1 MASWVE
7 VARATMQYEWPDF
20 ELINSLGVF
29 QTREGNHSSDERRLM
44 LDRLVTPILLDGLQ
58 LTNDEKA
65 DYLIQ
70 VWRQYQMC
78 RPFAVKIAGRFAT
91 SPQKD
96 YLCWTESV
104 RKAKKNGHDVS
115 LLESLVSAGLASVGA
130 TTANS
135 ERDFAAMR
143 KRTNPTVAEVERFLQ
158 TFMGDLNTDANA
170 MDKKNKLCQK
180 ARQVWQKGFGTPRVS
195 GEKRKSLNWANGLR
209 KKKVKASQ
217 LNVNTSLSKNMS
229 QLIITFIFHY
239 SWSPIGTGGLNGH
252 SSKRGGRI

>member
-44 LDRLVTPILLDGLQ
+44 LDRLVTPILLDGRQ

-104 RKAKKNGHDVS
+104 RKAKKMAMTFLCLRVWYLLALLAWEPPLQTVNVILLPCENEQTQQWQKLSVFFKPSWGASTLTPMPWTKKTSFVRKHDKCGKKGLALPASVVRS
-115 LLESLVSAGLASVGA
+115 ESL
-130 TTANS
+130 
-135 ERDFAAMR
+135 
-143 KRTNPTVAEVERFLQ
+143 
-158 TFMGDLNTDANA
+158 
-170 MDKKNKLCQK
+170 
-180 ARQVWQKGFGTPRVS
+180 
-195 GEKRKSLNWANGLR
+195 
-209 KKKVKASQ
+209 
-217 LNVNTSLSKNMS
+217 
-229 QLIITFIFHY
+229 
-239 SWSPIGTGGLNGH
+239 
-252 SSKRGGRI
+252 

>member
-1 MASWVE
+1 
-7 VARATMQYEWPDF
+7 
-20 ELINSLGVF
+20 
-29 QTREGNHSSDERRLM
+29 M
-44 LDRLVTPILLDGLQ
+44 LDRLVTPILLDGRQ

-158 TFMGDLNTDANA
+158 TFMGGLNTDANA
-170 MDKKNKLCQK
+170 MDKKTSFVRKHDKCGK
-180 ARQVWQKGFGTPRVS
+180 KGLALPASVVRN
-195 GEKRKSLNWANGLR
+195 ESL
-209 KKKVKASQ
+209 
-217 LNVNTSLSKNMS
+217 
-229 QLIITFIFHY
+229 
-239 SWSPIGTGGLNGH
+239 
-252 SSKRGGRI
+252 

>member
-44 LDRLVTPILLDGLQ
+44 LDRLVTPILLDGRQ

-158 TFMGDLNTDANA
+158 TFMGGLNTDANA
-170 MDKKNKLCQK
+170 MDKKNQLCQK

-239 SWSPIGTGGLNGH
+239 SWSPIGTGGL
-252 SSKRGGRI
+252 

>member
-1 MASWVE
+1 
-7 VARATMQYEWPDF
+7 
-20 ELINSLGVF
+20 
-29 QTREGNHSSDERRLM
+29 M
-44 LDRLVTPILLDGLQ
+44 LSKLPAVLQ
-58 LTNDEKA
+58 LLHKKITCVGLSPSEK
-65 DYLIQ
+65 
-70 VWRQYQMC
+70 
-78 RPFAVKIAGRFAT
+78 P
-91 SPQKD
+91 
-96 YLCWTESV
+96 
-104 RKAKKNGHDVS
+104 KNGHDVS

-158 TFMGDLNTDANA
+158 TFMGGLNTDANA
-170 MDKKNKLCQK
+170 MDKKNQLCQK

-239 SWSPIGTGGLNGH
+239 SWSPIGTGGL
-252 SSKRGGRI
+252 